1 MTPKEFIF
9 WLKGIDV
16 LTNKPNKKTWKLIR
30 EKLSEVDMD
39 DKEPYKRNY
48 KPTYIPEDYP
58 PIHPIKVPPHPGSPP
73 EIVC

>member
-16 LTNKPNKKTWKLIR
+16 LTSKPNKKTWKLIS

-48 KPTYIPEDYP
+48 K
-58 PIHPIKVPPHPGSPP
+58 
-73 EIVC
+73 